1 MSKKIP
7 TPYTIAFLLITVG
20 IAAFLS
26 AEDPKL
32 AFHNVRHPD
41 AIEVAGYTQCI
52 LSNKAIIAPAVLH
65 PVVEVLVKPGDRV
78 KKDQPLVKL
87 DDDEPQADVRNK
99 QAILENTRVSLKENR
114 RYLAKLD
121 SPLHIGVV
129 SEQKLHDLRT
139 LTLKNEMD
147 ERAAAAALDG
157 AKAELEHYVVTA
169 PIDGVINKLEVHLG
183 MVSRPGTTVWGEIL
197 NLKELDARCLV
208 SSEQADQIEVGQ
220 KAEIRRKGT
229 PITPGEVIM
238 GKVTFIAF
246 AAEKEGGPIPV
257 LIRFSNP
264 QEKLRCGIPVQ
275 VRMLG
280 DMVSKD

>member
-1 MSKKIP
+1 MSKIIP
-7 TPYTIAFLLITVG
+7 TLYSIAFVLITVG
-20 IAAFLS
+20 SAAYLS

-32 AFHNVRHPD
+32 LFHNVHHRD
-41 AIEVAGYTQCI
+41 AIEVTGYTQCI
-52 LSNKAIIAPAVLH
+52 PSSKAIIAPAVLH
-65 PVVEVLVKPGDRV
+65 PVVEVMVKLGDRV

-99 QAILENTRVSLKENR
+99 QAILENARISLKENR
-114 RYLAKLD
+114 RYLAKID
-121 SPLHIGVV
+121 SPLHVGVV
-129 SEQKLHDLRT
+129 SEQKLHDLRA

-157 AKAELEHYVVTA
+157 TKAELEHYVVTA

-183 MVSRPGTTVWGEIL
+183 MVSRPGTTIWGEIL
-197 NLKELDARCLV
+197 NLKELDIRCLV

-220 KAEIRRKGT
+220 KVEIRRKGT

-275 VRMLG
+275 LRILG
-280 DMVSKD
+280 DIGTKD

>member
-1 MSKKIP
+1 MSKIRP
-7 TPYTIAFLLITVG
+7 TLHSIAFALLAVIS
-20 IAAFLS
+20 AAYLS
-26 AEDPKL
+26 AEDPKPAL
-32 AFHNVRHPD
+32 NNVRHRD
-41 AIEVAGYTQCI
+41 AIEVTGYTQCI
-52 LSNKAIIAPAVLH
+52 PSNKAIIAPAVLH

-220 KAEIRRKGT
+220 KVEIRRKGT
-229 PITPGEVIM
+229 PITPGEVIV
-238 GKVTFIAF
+238 GKVIFIAF

-280 DMVSKD
+280 DMVTKD